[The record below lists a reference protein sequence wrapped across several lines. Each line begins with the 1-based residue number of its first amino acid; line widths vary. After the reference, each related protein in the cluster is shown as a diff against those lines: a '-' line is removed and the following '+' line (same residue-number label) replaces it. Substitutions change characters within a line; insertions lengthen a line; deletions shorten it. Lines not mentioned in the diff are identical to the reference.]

1 MWCLGI
7 QRQATQS
14 PLAASG
20 RASSRYRKLVYLLLV
35 RRPFGSSFVD
45 CEFCVPHPL
54 VSSVLFF
61 RTPRSAMESI
71 FTPTVRQAAQR
82 EQQAQL
88 QREQHRQQ
96 QSLDRKWQD
105 ALFALNQRQQQLHQ
119 QRQDIFLNPGRVQKT
134 ATAST
139 ATTTTTI
146 GGVDGNGN
154 DKSGNGDGKIGN
166 SNKHNQAPQHRQQRA
181 AAECE
186 QRKAQSA
193 KRRRQK

>member
-166 SNKHNQAPQHRQQRA
+166 SNKHNQAQQHRQQRA

>member
-154 DKSGNGDGKIGN
+154 DKSGNGDDNIGS
-166 SNKHNQAPQHRQQRA
+166 SNKHNQAQQQRQQRA
-181 AAECE
+181 AT
-186 QRKAQSA
+186 
-193 KRRRQK
+193 

>member
-20 RASSRYRKLVYLLLV
+20 RASSRYRQLVYLLLV

-166 SNKHNQAPQHRQQRA
+166 SNKHNQAQQHRQQRA